1 MSKLPKFSSRAFLA
15 PMAGITDPP
24 FRLLCREA
32 GAGLV
37 VTEMKSIH
45 AVVAQGKEIRK
56 LVGFS
61 EKERPVAVQLFG
73 SEIEVLKKAA
83 RIVSPHF
90 DLVDY
95 NMGCPAS
102 QINEQEAGA
111 VLLKKPELA
120 REIFRALVSSTCKPV
135 SLKIRTGITK
145 PDCFLKI
152 AKTAEEEGIKMITL
166 HARTLKQGYSGKA
179 DWSQIKEL
187 KETVK
192 IPVVGNGD
200 VKTPEDAKRMLE
212 ETRCDYVMVGRAA
225 CGNPGLFTQIN
236 QYLKTGKYKDITTE
250 ERIKSFFRYL
260 EYSKKWG
267 IKFANIRMQA
277 MHFTRGIKR
286 GKELREKVG
295 KAEDIGELRKILKSG
310 FSKHNI

>member
-15 PMAGITDPP
+15 PLAGITDPA

-45 AVVAQGKEIRK
+45 ALVAKKKEIERF
-56 LVGFS
+56 VGFS
-61 EKERPVAVQLFG
+61 KRERPVAVQLFG
-73 SEIEVLKKAA
+73 SEIGVLKKAVE
-83 RIVSPHF
+83 IVSPHF
-90 DLVDY
+90 DIIDY
-95 NMGCPAS
+95 NLGCPAS
-102 QINEQEAGA
+102 QINEQKAGA
-111 VLLKKPELA
+111 VLLKEPELA
-120 REIFRALVSSTCKPV
+120 REIFRALVGSTCKPA

-152 AKTAEEEGIKMITL
+152 ARIAEEEGIKMITL

-179 DWSQIKEL
+179 DWSKIKEL
-187 KETVK
+187 REAVK

-200 VKTPEDAKRMLE
+200 IKTPEDAKRMLE
-212 ETRCDYVMVGRAA
+212 ETGCDYVMVGRAA
-225 CGNPGLFTQIN
+225 CGNPDLFTQIN
-236 QYLKTGKYKDITTE
+236 QYLKIGKYKDITTE

-260 EYSKKWG
+260 EYSKKWK
-267 IKFANIRMQA
+267 IKFAHIRMQA
-277 MHFTRGIKR
+277 MHFTRGIEG

-295 KAEDIGELRKILKSG
+295 KAEDMGELLRILESKSK
-310 FSKHNI
+310 FEL